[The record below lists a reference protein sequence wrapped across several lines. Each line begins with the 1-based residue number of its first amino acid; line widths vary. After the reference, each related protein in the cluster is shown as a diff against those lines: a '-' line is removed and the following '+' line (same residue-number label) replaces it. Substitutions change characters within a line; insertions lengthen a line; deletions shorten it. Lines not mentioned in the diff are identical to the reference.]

1 MVPWPP
7 RREDPPRRVQGDM
20 TKIEPHSVPSHA
32 AATPPEAGAAPAP
45 RRHGRHREPP
55 LALLVVILASVQ
67 LGMTMYIPS
76 LPAIAADFN
85 VSAAVATLTLT
96 VYLAFFAISQLV
108 VGPLSDRFGR
118 RPVVLGG
125 VAAFVIASFACA
137 AAPTIELLIAM
148 RAVQA
153 TGACCVIA
161 VSRAIVRDMYSRED
175 SARALSVLGSAMG
188 VTPAVGPIL
197 GGKLQVWFGW
207 SASFYVMAAVA
218 AVGFVLALFLL
229 GETRRH
235 VGAPLNLFTILRNYA
250 ALVRVRAFMGFS
262 LTMGLATATF
272 QAFIAGAPIVL
283 ITLLGVAPDDF
294 AFYTLVWPLAFTVG
308 NFISSRLTLRLG
320 MERLILIG
328 NLVSVAAAT
337 VMVSLA
343 LAGVFTVAAIIVP
356 ALFLGMGNGL
366 VSPNAMA
373 GAVSER
379 PDIAGAAAAMAG
391 FLQMGMGAGLTIA
404 VGLLHEANQ
413 LPWSLIIFATAL
425 CGLWVCG
432 LLGPRGGRGGT

>member
-1 MVPWPP
+1 MSIT
-7 RREDPPRRVQGDM
+7 DPHPAM
-20 TKIEPHSVPSHA
+20 SHA
-32 AATPPEAGAAPAP
+32 TTAPSAGRP
-45 RRHGRHREPP
+45 RGRHREPP

-76 LPAIAADFN
+76 LPAIAAYFN

-96 VYLAFFAISQLV
+96 VYLAFFAVSQLV

-125 VAAFVIASFACA
+125 IAAFVLGSYACA
-137 AAPTIELLIAM
+137 LAPTIEILIVM

-161 VSRAIVRDMYSRED
+161 IARAIVRDMYSRED

-188 VTPAVGPIL
+188 VTPAIGPIL

-207 SASFYVMAAVA
+207 TASFYVMAGIATVA
-218 AVGFVLALFLL
+218 FVLALILL

-235 VGAPLNLFTILRNYA
+235 APASLNILSILRNYLG
-250 ALVRVRAFMGFS
+250 LVRVRAFMGFS
-262 LTMGLATATF
+262 LTMGLATGTF
-272 QAFIAGAPIVL
+272 QAFISGAPIVL
-283 ITLLGVAPDDF
+283 ITLLAVPPDEF
-294 AFYTLVWPLAFTVG
+294 ALYTLVWPIAFSVG
-308 NFISSRLTLRLG
+308 NYISSRFTLRLG
-320 MERLILIG
+320 MEKLIVIG
-328 NLVSVAAAT
+328 NLVSVAASA
-337 VMVSLA
+337 VMVALA

-356 ALFLGMGNGL
+356 AFFLGIGNGL
-366 VSPNAMA
+366 VSPNGMA

-391 FLQMGMGAGLTIA
+391 FFQMGLGAGITIL
-404 VGLLHEANQ
+404 VGVLHKTTQ
-413 LPWSLIIFATAL
+413 LPWSLVIFATAL
-425 CGLWVCG
+425 FGLWVCA
-432 LLGPRGGRGGT
+432 LLAPKHGRGA

>member
-1 MVPWPP
+1 MAPP
-7 RREDPPRRVQGDM
+7 LHRRRA
-20 TKIEPHSVPSHA
+20 H
-32 AATPPEAGAAPAP
+32 
-45 RRHGRHREPP
+45 EPP

-76 LPAIAADFN
+76 LPAIAVDFH

-96 VYLAFFAISQLV
+96 VYLAFFALAQLV

-118 RPVVLGG
+118 RPVVLSG
-125 VAAFVIASFACA
+125 VAAFVVASYACA
-137 AAPTIELLIAM
+137 LAPSIEFLIAA

-153 TGACCVIA
+153 SGACCVIA
-161 VSRAIVRDMYSRED
+161 IARAIVRDMYSRED

-207 SASFYVMAAVA
+207 TASFYAMAGIAT
-218 AVGFVLALFLL
+218 VGFVLAVILL

-235 VGAPLNLFTILRNYA
+235 APASLNLFTILRNYVG
-250 ALVRVRAFMGFS
+250 LVRVRAFMGFS

-272 QAFIAGAPIVL
+272 QAFIAGAPLVL
-283 ITLLGVAPDDF
+283 ISLLGVPPDEF
-294 AFYTLVWPLAFTVG
+294 ALYTLVWPIAFSIG
-308 NFISSRLTLRLG
+308 NFVSSRLTLRLG
-320 MERLILIG
+320 MERLIVIG
-328 NLVSVAAAT
+328 NLASVAAAT
-337 VMVSLA
+337 VMVGLA
-343 LAGVFTVAAIIVP
+343 IAGVFTVAAIIVP
-356 ALFLGMGNGL
+356 AFFLGLGNGL

-391 FLQMGMGAGLTIA
+391 FFQMSLGAVLTIA
-404 VGLLHEANQ
+404 VGLLHETTQ

-425 CGLWVCG
+425 CGLWVCV
-432 LLGPRGGRGGT
+432 LLRPRGGRGT

>member
-1 MVPWPP
+1 MAAAP
-7 RREDPPRRVQGDM
+7 RGAAGAPQGDM
-20 TKIEPHSVPSHA
+20 TSIEPHHARSH
-32 AATPPEAGAAPAP
+32 GAASAHPAGVP
-45 RRHGRHREPP
+45 RRRVRREPP

-76 LPAIAADFN
+76 LPAIAADFQ

-96 VYLAFFAISQLV
+96 VYLAFFAVAQLV

-118 RPVVLGG
+118 RPVVLSG
-125 VAAFVIASFACA
+125 VAAFVLGSYACA
-137 AAPTIELLIAM
+137 LAPSIEFLIAM
-148 RAVQA
+148 RAIQA
-153 TGACCVIA
+153 SGACCVIA
-161 VSRAIVRDMYSRED
+161 IARAIVRDMYSRED

-207 SASFYVMAAVA
+207 TASFYAMAGIAT
-218 AVGFVLALFLL
+218 VGFVLAVILL

-235 VGAPLNLFTILRNYA
+235 APASLNLFTILRNYA

-283 ITLLGVAPDDF
+283 ISLLGVPPDEF
-294 AFYTLVWPLAFTVG
+294 ALYTLVWPIAFSIG
-308 NFISSRLTLRLG
+308 NFVSSRLTLRLG
-320 MERLILIG
+320 MERLIVIG

-337 VMVSLA
+337 VMVGFA
-343 LAGVFTVAAIIVP
+343 IAGVFTVAAIIAP
-356 ALFLGMGNGL
+356 AFFLGIGNGL
-366 VSPNAMA
+366 VSPNGMA

-391 FLQMGMGAGLTIA
+391 FFQMSLGAILTIV
-404 VGLLHEANQ
+404 VGLLHETTQ
-413 LPWSLIIFATAL
+413 LPWTVIIFATAL
-425 CGLWVCG
+425 CGLWVCA
-432 LLGPRGGRGGT
+432 LLRETRGRKT